1 MGRLFVFM
9 GKSASGKDTLYG
21 ELLARYPEIH
31 AVIPYTTRPIR
42 EGETDGGAYYFV
54 SEDKMRRMEKEN
66 RIVESRCYQTVHGP
80 WYYFTAE
87 DGQIDWDK
95 GDFVLIS
102 TLEGFEKISRFYGAD
117 KVVPLYIEVDDM
129 TRIERSLKR
138 EKEQKNPCVSEVC
151 RRFLADASDF
161 SEDKLREAGIT
172 RRFINDDMDTV
183 LAEISAYIRQ
193 SS

>member
-21 ELLARYPEIH
+21 ELLARCPEIH

-117 KVVPLYIEVDDM
+117 KVVPLYIEV
-129 TRIERSLKR
+129 
-138 EKEQKNPCVSEVC
+138 C
-151 RRFLADASDF
+151 RRFLADEKDF
-161 SEDKLREAGIT
+161 SKENLKRLNITDKIVNDSVENALREI
-172 RRFINDDMDTV
+172 V
-183 LAEISAYIRQ
+183 LRIKSGR
-193 SS
+193 

>member
-31 AVIPYTTRPIR
+31 AVIPYTT
-42 EGETDGGAYYFV
+42 
-54 SEDKMRRMEKEN
+54 RMEKEN

-102 TLEGFEKISRFYGAD
+102 TLEGFEKISRFYGAN

-151 RRFLADASDF
+151 RRFLADEKDF
-161 SEDKLREAGIT
+161 SKENLKRLNITDKIVNDSVENALREI
-172 RRFINDDMDTV
+172 V
-183 LAEISAYIRQ
+183 LRIKSGR
-193 SS
+193 

>member
-1 MGRLFVFM
+1 M
-9 GKSASGKDTLYG
+9 
-21 ELLARYPEIH
+21 
-31 AVIPYTTRPIR
+31 IPYTTRPIR

-151 RRFLADASDF
+151 SRFLADEKDF
-161 SEDKLREAGIT
+161 SKENLKRLNITDKIVNDSVENALREI
-172 RRFINDDMDTV
+172 V
-183 LAEISAYIRQ
+183 LRIKSGR
-193 SS
+193 

>member
-54 SEDKMRRMEKEN
+54 SEDKMRRMEKEK
-66 RIVESRCYQTVHGP
+66 RIVDTRRDQTVHGP
-80 WYYFTAE
+80 RYE
-87 DGQIDWDK
+87 IQPEHGQKNWDK
-95 GDFVLIS
+95 GKFVLIS

-138 EKEQKNPCVSEVC
+138 EKEQKNPCVSEVG
-151 RRFLADASDF
+151 RRFLADEKDF
-161 SEDKLREAGIT
+161 SKENLKRLNIT
-172 RRFINDDMDTV
+172 D
-183 LAEISAYIRQ
+183 
-193 SS
+193 